1 MSGIKD
7 QENIDEL
14 RKRLYDRDFSATE
27 STRHQLPKTEVDVSR
42 GWANSAE
49 RNVPVPPPDA
59 MIPTPPPQ
67 TRPPELDMEIEE
79 VVPEPRKRSYRLII
93 LLASVV
99 CFIVVAIIS
108 SLYLFFGN
116 NQISARNISINI
128 EAPFSIAAGE
138 QVPMQVS
145 VSNQNSVPIQA
156 ATLIVNSPIGTK
168 TNDAETKDLYEQ
180 RIPIESIAAG
190 EAINLPLNALFFGE
204 ENEEKEV
211 RATIEYRVNGS
222 NGTFYKEA
230 EPVKIKI
237 NSSPLVIR
245 VDAIERASSGQEIE
259 VTLTVQSNT
268 SAVQRNI
275 LITANYPNSFA
286 FLRSE
291 PSPSYGQ
298 NTWLI
303 SEIAPEGSQ
312 VITLRGRISGVANEQ
327 SELQFLA
334 GTPRSDNQFVM
345 SSTMTQAKTTY
356 TIERPFID
364 VQVAVN
370 GDKDGSAVVE
380 AGKEAGV
387 VISITNTLDETI
399 YDMRV
404 EVSPKGNLIR
414 DNLLSIP
421 DGFYDSTNKV
431 IRYEVAGMEDLA
443 EVRPGESREFLFFV
457 KPDINQQ
464 TASFDISTNVYAR
477 RVREAGA
484 AEEIVGTAV
493 ADAKYESK
501 LALRAQAGRND
512 GPFSDTGPLP
522 PVANQETT
530 YTLTFE
536 IESGANDL
544 TAAVMTTS
552 LPQHVAWLDKFE
564 GEGTVEYNPVAKQ
577 IRWNV
582 GAMTAKTSKQLQI
595 QVSLLPSVT
604 QVGTNPTLVGSQ
616 EVRATDRFTETTV
629 RVVNALLTNEL
640 SREAGHPRDNGLVE
654 AD

>member
-49 RNVPVPPPDA
+49 RNVPVPPPDVA
-59 MIPTPPPQ
+59 IPTPPPQ

-156 ATLIVNSPIGTK
+156 ATLIVNYPIGTK

-493 ADAKYESK
+493 AEAKYESQPER
-501 LALRAQAGRND
+501 RAQAGRND
-512 GPFSDTGPLP
+512 GPFVDTGPLP
-522 PVANQETT
+522 PIANQDTT

-536 IESGANDL
+536 IEAGANDL

-552 LPQHVAWLDKFE
+552 LPQHVAWLDNFE

-582 GAMTAKTSKQLQI
+582 GAMSAKTSKQLKV

-640 SREAGHPRDNGLVE
+640 SREAGYGRDNGRVE

>member
-1 MSGIKD
+1 
-7 QENIDEL
+7 
-14 RKRLYDRDFSATE
+14 
-27 STRHQLPKTEVDVSR
+27 
-42 GWANSAE
+42 
-49 RNVPVPPPDA
+49 
-59 MIPTPPPQ
+59 
-67 TRPPELDMEIEE
+67 
-79 VVPEPRKRSYRLII
+79 
-93 LLASVV
+93 
-99 CFIVVAIIS
+99 
-108 SLYLFFGN
+108 
-116 NQISARNISINI
+116 
-128 EAPFSIAAGE
+128 
-138 QVPMQVS
+138 MQVS

-156 ATLIVNSPIGTK
+156 ATLIINYPVGTK
-168 TNDAETKDLYEQ
+168 TNDADTKDLYEQ
-180 RIPIESIAAG
+180 RISVESIAAG
-190 EAINLPLNALFFGE
+190 EAINIPLNALLFGE

-222 NGTFYKEA
+222 NGTFFKEA
-230 EPVKIKI
+230 QPVKIKI
-237 NSSPLVIR
+237 NSSPLVVR
-245 VDAIERASSGQEIE
+245 VQAVEKASSGQEIE

-275 LITANYPNSFA
+275 LITANYPNSFG
-286 FLRSE
+286 FLRAE

-303 SEIAPEGSQ
+303 SEISPEGSQ
-312 VITLRGRISGVANEQ
+312 VIKIRGRISGVANEQ

-364 VQVAVN
+364 VLVRIN
-370 GDKDGSAVVE
+370 GDGDGAAVVE
-380 AGKEAGV
+380 AGKEAAV
-387 VISITNTLDETI
+387 VIRITNTLEETI

-414 DNLLSIP
+414 DNLLSIQG
-421 DGFYDSTNKV
+421 GFYDSTNKV
-431 IRYEVAGMEDLA
+431 IRYEVAGMNDLA
-443 EVRPGESREFLFFV
+443 EVRPGESREFMFLV

-464 TASFDISTNVYAR
+464 TAAFDISTNVYAR

-484 AEEIVGTAV
+484 SEEMVGTAV
-493 ADAKYESK
+493 AVAKYESR
-501 LALRAQAGRND
+501 LLLQAQAGRND
-512 GPFSDTGPLP
+512 GPFTDTGPLP
-522 PVANQETT
+522 PIANQDTT

-536 IESGANDL
+536 LEAGANDL

-552 LPQHVAWLDKFE
+552 LPQHVTWLDKYE

-582 GAMTAKTSKQLQI
+582 GVMTAKTSRQLQV

-629 RVVNALLTNEL
+629 RAVNTLLTNEL
-640 SREAGHPRDNGLVE
+640 SREAGHPRGNGKVE
-654 AD
+654 AE

>member
-1 MSGIKD
+1 M
-7 QENIDEL
+7 
-14 RKRLYDRDFSATE
+14 
-27 STRHQLPKTEVDVSR
+27 
-42 GWANSAE
+42 
-49 RNVPVPPPDA
+49 
-59 MIPTPPPQ
+59 
-67 TRPPELDMEIEE
+67 
-79 VVPEPRKRSYRLII
+79 II
-93 LLASVV
+93 LLVSIA

-138 QVPMQVS
+138 QVPMQIS

-156 ATLIVNSPIGTK
+156 ATLIVNYPIGTK
-168 TNDAETKDLYEQ
+168 T
-180 RIPIESIAAG
+180 
-190 EAINLPLNALFFGE
+190 
-204 ENEEKEV
+204 
-211 RATIEYRVNGS
+211 
-222 NGTFYKEA
+222 KEA
-230 EPVKIKI
+230 ESVKIKI

-493 ADAKYESK
+493 AEAKYESQ
-501 LALRAQAGRND
+501 LELRAQAGRND

-536 IESGANDL
+536 IEAGANDL

-552 LPQHVAWLDKFE
+552 LPQHVAWLDNFE

-582 GAMTAKTSKQLQI
+582 GAMSAKTSKQLKV

-640 SREAGHPRDNGLVE
+640 SREAGYGRDNGRVE

>member
-14 RKRLYDRDFSATE
+14 RKRLYDRDFSGTQN
-27 STRHQLPKTEVDVSR
+27 TRHQLPKTEVDVSR
-42 GWANSAE
+42 GWATSTP
-49 RNVPVPPPDA
+49 RTVPVPQPA
-59 MIPTPPPQ
+59 AAASVPPPVN
-67 TRPPELDMEIEE
+67 RPPELDMPIEAE
-79 VVPEPRKRSYRLII
+79 PQPRKRPYRMII
-93 LLASVV
+93 LIASVA
-99 CFIVVAIIS
+99 CFIVVALIS
-108 SLYLFFGN
+108 TLSLFFGN

-156 ATLIVNSPIGTK
+156 ATLIINYPIGTK

-180 RIPIESIAAG
+180 RIPVDSIAAG
-190 EAINLPLNALFFGE
+190 EAINIPLNALFFGE
-204 ENEEKEV
+204 ENEEKEL

-222 NGTFYKEA
+222 NGTFFKEA

-245 VDAIERASSGQEIE
+245 VDAVERASSGQEIE
-259 VTLTVQSNT
+259 VTLTIQSNT
-268 SAVQRNI
+268 SAPQRNI
-275 LITANYPNSFA
+275 LITANYPNSFG
-286 FLRSE
+286 FLRAE
-291 PSPSYGQ
+291 PAPSYGQ
-298 NTWLI
+298 NTWQI

-312 VITLRGRISGVANEQ
+312 EIKIRGRISGVANEE
-327 SELQFLA
+327 SELQFSA

-364 VQVAVN
+364 VLVRIN
-370 GDKDGSAVVE
+370 SDEDGSAIIE
-380 AGKEAGV
+380 AGRESNV
-387 VISITNTLDETI
+387 VVRVTNTLDETI

-404 EVSPKGNLIR
+404 EVSPEGNLIR

-421 DGFYDSTNKV
+421 GGFYDSANKT
-431 IRYEVAGMEDLA
+431 IRYEVAGNENLS
-443 EVRPGESREFLFFV
+443 EVRPGESRDFMFLV

-464 TASFDISTNVYAR
+464 TAAFDVSTNVYAR

-484 AEEIVGTAV
+484 EEEIVGTAV
-493 ADAKYESK
+493 AEAKYESK
-501 LALRAQAGRND
+501 ITLRAQAGRND
-512 GPFSDTGPLP
+512 GPFADTGPLP
-522 PVANQETT
+522 PVANENTT

-536 IESGANDL
+536 VEAGANDL

-552 LPQHVAWLDKFE
+552 LPQHVVWLDE
-564 GEGTVEYNPVAKQ
+564 YAGEGTVEYNPVAKQ

-582 GAMTAKTSKQLQI
+582 GAMSAKTSKQLQV

-640 SREAGHPRDNGLVE
+640 SREAGYGRDNGIVE
-654 AD
+654 AN

>member
-7 QENIDEL
+7 QENIEAL

-42 GWANSAE
+42 GWATSAE
-49 RNVPVPPPDA
+49 RIVPATPPVA
-59 MIPTPPPQ
+59 VTPPPN
-67 TRPPELDMEIEE
+67 RPPELDMKIEE
-79 VVPEPRKRSYRLII
+79 VEQPPRKKSYRLII

-145 VSNQNSVPIQA
+145 VSNQNSVPILS
-156 ATLIVNSPIGTK
+156 ATLIINYPVGTK
-168 TNDAETKDLYEQ
+168 SNDAEARDLYEQ
-180 RIPIESIAAG
+180 RIPVDSIAAG
-190 EAINLPLNALFFGE
+190 EAINIPLNALLFGE
-204 ENEEKEV
+204 ENEDKEV
-211 RATIEYRVNGS
+211 RATVEYRVNGS
-222 NGTFYKEA
+222 NGTFFKEA

-237 NSSPLVIR
+237 NSSPLVVR
-245 VDAIERASSGQEIE
+245 VNAVERASSGQEIE

-268 SAVQRNI
+268 SVVQRNI
-275 LITANYPNSFA
+275 LITANYPNSFG

-291 PSPSYGQ
+291 PAPSYGQ

-303 SEIAPEGSQ
+303 SEIAAEGSQ
-312 VITLRGRISGVANEQ
+312 VIKLRGRISGVANEE
-327 SELQFLA
+327 SELQFMA

-364 VQVAVN
+364 VLVGVN
-370 GDKDGSAVVE
+370 GDNDGSAIVG
-380 AGKEAGV
+380 AGKEANV
-387 VISITNTLDETI
+387 VVRVTNTLDETI

-414 DNLLSIP
+414 DNLLSIQE
-421 DGFYDSTNKV
+421 GFYDSTNKT
-431 IRYEVAGMEDLA
+431 IRYEVAGRGDLA
-443 EVRPGESREFLFFV
+443 EVRPGESREFMFLV
-457 KPDINQQ
+457 RPDINQQ
-464 TASFDISTNVYAR
+464 TAAFDVSTNVYAR

-493 ADAKYESK
+493 AQAKYESQ

-512 GPFSDTGPLP
+512 GTFADSGPIP

-536 IESGANDL
+536 VEAGANDL

-552 LPQHVAWLDKFE
+552 LPQHVTWLDKYG

-577 IRWNV
+577 IRWNI
-582 GAMTAKTSKQLQI
+582 GAMTAKTSRQLQI

-616 EVRATDRFTETTV
+616 EIRATDRFTETTV
-629 RVVNALLTNEL
+629 RVNNTALTNVL
-640 SREAGHPRDNGLVE
+640 SEEAGFPRDNGRVR

>member
-1 MSGIKD
+1 MAGIKD

-14 RKRLYDRDFSATE
+14 RKRLYDRDFLATE
-27 STRHQLPKTEVDVSR
+27 TTRHQLPKTEVDVSR
-42 GWANSAE
+42 GWATSTSRTAPVNPPAAA
-49 RNVPVPPPDA
+49 VPPPVN
-59 MIPTPPPQ
+59 
-67 TRPPELDMEIEE
+67 RPPEIDMPIEAK
-79 VVPEPRKRSYRLII
+79 PQPRKRPYRMII
-93 LLASVV
+93 LIASVA

-156 ATLIVNSPIGTK
+156 ATLIINYPVGTK
-168 TNDAETKDLYEQ
+168 TNEAETKDLYEQ
-180 RIPIESIAAG
+180 RIPVDSIAAG
-190 EAINLPLNALFFGE
+190 EAINIPLNALFFGE
-204 ENEEKEV
+204 ENEEKEL

-222 NGTFYKEA
+222 NGTFFKEA

-245 VDAIERASSGQEIE
+245 VDAVERASSGQEIE

-268 SAVQRNI
+268 SAPQRNI
-275 LITANYPNSFA
+275 LITANYPNSFS
-286 FLRSE
+286 FLRAE
-291 PSPSYGQ
+291 PAPSYGQ
-298 NTWLI
+298 NTWQI
-303 SEIAPEGSQ
+303 GEIAPEGSQ
-312 VITLRGRISGVANEQ
+312 VIKIRGRINGVANEE
-327 SELQFLA
+327 SELQFSA

-345 SSTMTQAKTTY
+345 SSVMTQAKTTY

-364 VQVAVN
+364 VLVRVN
-370 GDKDGSAVVE
+370 GDEDGSAVIE
-380 AGKEAGV
+380 AGKESN
-387 VISITNTLDETI
+387 VIVRVTNTLDETI

-404 EVSPKGNLIR
+404 EVSPEGNLIR
-414 DNLLSIP
+414 DNLLSISG
-421 DGFYDSTNKV
+421 GFYDSTNKV
-431 IRYEVAGMEDLA
+431 IRYEVAGNDNLS
-443 EVRPGESREFLFFV
+443 EVLPGESRDFSFLV
-457 KPDINQQ
+457 KPDLNQQ
-464 TASFDISTNVYAR
+464 TAAFDVSTNVYAR

-484 AEEIVGTAV
+484 EEEIVGTAV
-493 ADAKYESK
+493 AEAKYESK
-501 LALRAQAGRND
+501 IVLRAQAGRND
-512 GPFSDTGPLP
+512 GPFADTGPLP
-522 PVANQETT
+522 PVANENTT

-536 IESGANDL
+536 VEAGANDL
-544 TAAVMTTS
+544 SAAVMTTS
-552 LPQHVAWLDKFE
+552 LPQHIVWLDE
-564 GEGTVEYNPVAKQ
+564 YAGEGTVEYNPVAKQ

-582 GAMTAKTSKQLQI
+582 GAMTAKTSRQLQV

-629 RVVNALLTNEL
+629 RVVNGLLTNEL
-640 SREAGHPRDNGLVE
+640 SREAGYSRNNGRVE

>member
-49 RNVPVPPPDA
+49 RNVPVPPPDVA
-59 MIPTPPPQ
+59 IPTPPPQ

-156 ATLIVNSPIGTK
+156 ATLIVNYPIGTK